1 MQQTLPPSLQS
12 VHQDWRASRIAGA
25 ASVASSG
32 VGAAN
37 ATATRAAKT
46 KVVNCMFVIKKR
58 VFLSFD
64 KYEMEVRRSSQLTG
78 LWQSCK

>member
-1 MQQTLPPSLQS
+1 M
-12 VHQDWRASRIAGA
+12 AGA
-25 ASVASSG
+25 ASEAPSG

-58 VFLSFD
+58 VFLRSD
-64 KYEMEVRRSSQLTG
+64 KYQMDMRGGFITYRFG
-78 LWQSCK
+78 